1 MDKEMRGEKGI
12 TSYTV
17 QKGKK
22 KNGVLRKK
30 GDFWLF
36 QREVIVRAPSGYK
49 IVQKTSFVG
58 ALSIL
63 ILRKG
68 SNITSTLKVKRIC
81 SDFYLYKKI
90 ILS

>member
-30 GDFWLF
+30 GDF
-36 QREVIVRAPSGYK
+36 
-49 IVQKTSFVG
+49 
-58 ALSIL
+58 
-63 ILRKG
+63 
-68 SNITSTLKVKRIC
+68 
-81 SDFYLYKKI
+81 
-90 ILS
+90 